1 MPRIVPPRKNP
12 VVDMTAMCDV
22 SFLLLTFFILT
33 AKFKPQQAVAVDV
46 PIAHSQKTFTDAIT
60 ILVDKDGKAYISL
73 KESQTRYAMID
84 ELVNRFGDKYPNLK
98 TLTDEQ
104 KKIFSLTDTWGT
116 SIENTNTVLALPPN
130 EFKAYQEKQMQG
142 IPFDS
147 LHSQIG
153 DWVQA
158 ARYATDGNIKI
169 AIKSDKNTSV
179 SHVQQIVKSLTQRD
193 IHRFLLITTLSGG
206 GEGETPAEGG
216 EPKTP

>member
-1 MPRIVPPRKNP
+1 MPRILPKRKNP

-84 ELVNRFGDKYPNLK
+84 ELANRFGDKYPNLK
-98 TLTDEQ
+98 TLTEDQ

-116 SIENTNTVLALPPN
+116 AIENTNTVLALPPN
-130 EFKAYQEKQMQG
+130 EFKAYQEKQMGG

-169 AIKSDKNTSV
+169 AIKSDKNTNV
-179 SHVQQIVKSLTQRD
+179 SYVQQIVKGLTQRD

-206 GEGETPAEGG
+206 GEGEAPAAGG
-216 EPKTP
+216 EQKNP

>member
-1 MPRIVPPRKNP
+1 
-12 VVDMTAMCDV
+12 
-22 SFLLLTFFILT
+22 
-33 AKFKPQQAVAVDV
+33 
-46 PIAHSQKTFTDAIT
+46 
-60 ILVDKDGKAYISL
+60 
-73 KESQTRYAMID
+73 MID